1 MCVEPVAGLVHRR
14 PDRFEPGVVVARR
27 EANVLRRERGAE
39 RMRGRVETPGAVFE
53 SERSDDPIGELPL
66 EGFRV
71 RGLEE
76 RAVDLRRRV
85 HELGEHGADDPE
97 DLERIGGAI
106 NGAITTLRENEYIYR
121 AWVRKYWGE
130 AKVEQFAEVMSTLKS
145 VDDAIH
151 AFNDRG
157 NEEEKTAEL
166 GKRLGKLRAYV
177 DSWLSKTDV

>member
-1 MCVEPVAGLVHRR
+1 MTNIIAHNVGAWLAAT
-14 PDRFEPGVVVARR
+14 VVALLT
-27 EANVLRRERGAE
+27 VFSDKILERI
-39 RMRGRVETPGAVFE
+39 R
-53 SERSDDPIGELPL
+53 
-66 EGFRV
+66 FR
-71 RGLEE
+71 LN
-76 RAVDLRRRV
+76 RADLRTKYFEQLAKDLSTYLFYSELF
-85 HELGEHGADDPE
+85 HERYQKGWADDPE